1 MNIEI
6 LQSLAIPILFL
17 LFSGI
22 VIRQALIFANQL
34 WAKTYHHSLSFILL
48 PVVTFVITKAISGN
62 ISLSLG
68 MIGALSI
75 VRFRNPVKNPFEL
88 VIFFC
93 TITLG
98 IASGVDLKLGIILLI
113 TTVFVIIFSEIYSK
127 IKKKKN
133 INVFVPS
140 FEEGYSLNI
149 IEITLRKELKDLN
162 NFNLIYFNY
171 DKDKEIYEY
180 KISERDKSKITEV
193 ETLIKNSDAILNYE
207 IRYSFD

>member
-1 MNIEI
+1 MNFEI
-6 LQSLAIPILFL
+6 LQSLAFPILFL

-22 VIRQALIFANQL
+22 IIRQALIFANQL

-48 PVVTFVITKAISGN
+48 PIVTFVITKAISGN

-113 TTVFVIIFSEIYSK
+113 TTVSVIIFSEIYSK
-127 IKKKKN
+127 FKKKKN

-180 KISERDKSKITEV
+180 KISERDKSKINEV
-193 ETLIKNSDAILNYE
+193 ETLIKNSDATLNYE